1 MEIPIQWRNDRE
13 TTFQMLVVPRLSWP
27 ILFGENHLHSTQALV
42 DHGDP
47 SILFRHP
54 SMSCM
59 PASLTVQSEV
69 AYTKGTTPML
79 E

>member
-1 MEIPIQWRNDRE
+1 
-13 TTFQMLVVPRLSWP
+13 MLVVPRQSWP

-47 SILFRHP
+47 VSSFVIPACL
-54 SMSCM
+54 SKL